1 MSPGLDQVPG
11 ILASLQSSQSY
22 CYAWGKFSLYS
33 RNCSKTKANSWSGIF
48 SSEDLWSA
56 VDIGVRGAE
65 TSHIQC
71 LTWESTPVI
80 PGSEQC
86 SQKDEGLM
94 ASFAI
99 LWFQGQLELQKTL
112 SLKRKSLQTKPKRK
126 EDSPVSMCR
135 GFITEGWKGD
145 STLSPGAA
153 GERWLLLPLFYIE
166 KLRGREGNCLVQ
178 AI

>member
-1 MSPGLDQVPG
+1 MPGESFLSTRETAAKQKLTHGQGSFLLKIFGLLWALVWGAQKPHTFNAWRG
-11 ILASLQSSQSY
+11 RAPLSFQHLSS
-22 CYAWGKFSLYS
+22 
-33 RNCSKTKANSWSGIF
+33 T
-48 SSEDLWSA
+48 
-56 VDIGVRGAE
+56 VRRMRG
-65 TSHIQC
+65 
-71 LTWESTPVI
+71 P
-80 PGSEQC
+80 
-86 SQKDEGLM
+86 M
-94 ASFAI
+94 ASFAL